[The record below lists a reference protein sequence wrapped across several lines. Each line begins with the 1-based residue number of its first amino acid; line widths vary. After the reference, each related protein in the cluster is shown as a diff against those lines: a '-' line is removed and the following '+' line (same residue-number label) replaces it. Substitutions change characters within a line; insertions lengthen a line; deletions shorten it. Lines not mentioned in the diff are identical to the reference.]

1 MLPVSLSI
9 PRILF
14 KDLKWLPL
22 HKNSVLGD
30 IKLKTEER
38 SWLEQ
43 TCPYFTKEYLDFLSS
58 FRLNPSEQVITSFIP
73 SESDENIGQIVI
85 DIQGK
90 WSETILYEVPLM
102 AALSEAYF
110 RTVDTDW
117 TYDGQEG
124 TDPS

>member
-1 MLPVSLSI
+1 MA
-9 PRILF
+9 
-14 KDLKWLPL
+14 
-22 HKNSVLGD
+22 D

-73 SESDENIGQIVI
+73 SELDESIGQIVI

-102 AALSEAYF
+102 AALSDAYF
-110 RTVDTDW
+110 RTVDADW

-124 TDPS
+124 TNPS